1 LRFCKG
7 CEMAEPK
14 ASNNKQK
21 QATTRGM
28 MQNGRIFETS
38 I

>member
-1 LRFCKG
+1 MKNKEKL
-7 CEMAEPK
+7 AK

-21 QATTRGM
+21 QATTRERM
-28 MQNGRIFETS
+28 PNGRIFETS